1 MGVYLP
7 NMEMP
12 KSCWACACYHHK
24 VDDGY
29 YDYDVCQAS
38 GTVFNDGYASV
49 TGHKTHIDPF
59 KQRLDNCPLVPVP
72 PHGRLIDADELT
84 ALVYA
89 NIALFDSAPGRM
101 GAEQKLVR
109 AWLASMVDDINDA
122 PTIIPADGNL
132 QLDNGNANNSEGIAN
147 KKGE

>member
-1 MGVYLP
+1 MGVYI

-12 KSCWACACYHHK
+12 KDGEKLYMIVFSDGKACASYK
-24 VDDGY
+24 
-29 YDYDVCQAS
+29 
-38 GTVFNDGYASV
+38 
-49 TGHKTHIDPF
+49 PF
-59 KQRLDNCPLVPVP
+59 EWHEVVSLP

-101 GAEQKLVR
+101 GEEQKLVR

-122 PTIIPADGNL
+122 PTIIEADPAE
-132 QLDNGNANNSEGIAN
+132 EG
-147 KKGE
+147 ET